1 MRNWVRSYCRRTN
14 VSTEWRQ
21 PVTVARHSETNDG
34 FLIVED
40 EVDDILEFRWW
51 IRAFGDTVEVMKP
64 KSLRKEFAEM
74 SKRMSSQYE

>member
-1 MRNWVRSYCRRTN
+1 M
-14 VSTEWRQ
+14 
-21 PVTVARHSETNDG
+21 
-34 FLIVED
+34 IVED